1 MGTIR
6 KMTLAL
12 GLGALALG
20 WTAAVHADNRGA
32 RAEAA
37 ILSISEKAKSILS
50 QPGKPL
56 AERERHL
63 IATIGR
69 NFHFTLIAE
78 LVIGPGWEKLPH
90 DQRQEFL
97 DLFRDFFLSSYGSQL
112 GGYPDDEFVILSVA
126 EKGSRDAFVRTTLTR
141 PKREK
146 ITLDW
151 RIREVLGRPLI
162 IDLLINGTSVAI
174 SHRESFNQ
182 VIASDG
188 MEGLITLFKIR
199 AERLDTETRDY
210 AAGQDLFEQGRFADA
225 VAIWE
230 ELARKG
236 DPKAQY
242 NLSVMYDQGRGVD
255 PDSKAAEFWNK
266 KARAANYAP
275 AIHNHALTMLASKE
289 EGAAIALLEK
299 SAKNNFA
306 PSQYTL
312 GKMYSYGIGV
322 KEDAPRAFDY
332 IRQAAEAGLAPAQYN
347 LGKAYRDGYGTE
359 ADNVASVE
367 WFEKSARQGHGRAQ
381 EKLATRYGKG
391 EGVPQ
396 NDVEALKWAIL
407 AAREDIV
414 EAEEWEKLYRSRM
427 SNADITR
434 AETLANDFKPQ

>member
-1 MGTIR
+1 MGTFR
-6 KMTLAL
+6 RLTLAL
-12 GLGALALG
+12 ALSALTVG
-20 WTAAVHADNRGA
+20 ETVAQTDNRGA

-37 ILSISEKAKSILS
+37 ILAISEKAKSILS
-50 QPGKPL
+50 QRSKPL
-56 AERERHL
+56 AEREKL
-63 IATIGR
+63 LVATIGR

-78 LVIGPGWEKLPH
+78 LVIGPSWEKLPH

-112 GGYPDDEFVILSVA
+112 GGYPDDRFVIQSVA
-126 EKGSRDAFVRTTLTR
+126 EKGARDSFVRTTLTR
-141 PKREK
+141 PKRET

-151 RIREVLGRPLI
+151 RLREVLGRPLI

-174 SHRESFNQ
+174 SHRESFNL
-182 VIASDG
+182 VLSSDG
-188 MEGLITLFKIR
+188 MEGLLTLFKIR
-199 AERLDTETRDY
+199 AERLNAETRDF
-210 AAGQDLFEQGRFADA
+210 AAGEDLFEQGRFAEA

-236 DPKAQY
+236 DAKAQY
-242 NLSVMYDQGRGVD
+242 NLSVMYDQGRGVE
-255 PDSKAAEFWNK
+255 PDSVTAHFWNK
-266 KARAANYAP
+266 KARAANYPP
-275 AIHNHALTMLASKE
+275 AIHNHALTLLAAKE
-289 EGAAIALLEK
+289 EAAAISLLEK
-299 SAKNNFA
+299 SAENNFA

-322 KEDAPRAFDY
+322 KEDAARAFGY
-332 IRQAAEAGLAPAQYN
+332 IRLAAEAGLPAAQYN

-367 WFEKSARQGHGRAQ
+367 WFEKSALQGHGRAQ

-407 AAREDIV
+407 AAREEII
-414 EAEEWEKLYRSRM
+414 EAAEWEKLYRSRM
-427 SNADITR
+427 SKADITR
-434 AETLANDFKPQ
+434 AETLANNFKPQ